1 MKRHSLRSIIG
12 AVLLVVFAVVL
23 FARARSS
30 VSSGD
35 LAAAREAGETSA
47 VAAPAVTSQ
56 PQPASTTETTPAP
69 TPEPTPTQTPEPTLD
84 PDSPEGRAAA
94 MNLPAP
100 PQIDPES
107 WEFILANP
115 THSIEEYD
123 PPELVDIEG
132 QKFDSRIV
140 EAMKA
145 FVQAARDEGLNVYLS
160 SGYRSYADQN
170 YLYNRKIGQGYTPEQ
185 AATIVAPPGTS
196 EHQTGLVCDITDRY
210 YESKNYELENTE
222 LFKWMSV
229 HCQEY
234 GFIVRYPRDK
244 AGINTTEALESV
256 TGIIYEPWH
265 FRYVGVEPAQYIMEN
280 NICLEEFL
288 SLYRDDIF

>member
-1 MKRHSLRSIIG
+1 MKRNSVRSILG
-12 AVLLVVFAVVL
+12 VVLLAVFAIVL
-23 FARARSS
+23 FARARGS
-30 VSSGD
+30 VSSGEAAQNRAEAE
-35 LAAAREAGETSA
+35 AAAAATP
-47 VAAPAVTSQ
+47 VPTAAPEPAPAAVI
-56 PQPASTTETTPAP
+56 ETVEPEATPEP
-69 TPEPTPTQTPEPTLD
+69 TPEPTPD

-94 MNLPAP
+94 LGLPAP
-100 PQIDPES
+100 PEIDVES

-115 THSIEEYD
+115 THSIEEYN
-123 PPELVDIEG
+123 PPEMVTIEN
-132 QKFDSRIV
+132 QQFDSRI
-140 EAMKA
+140 ADA
-145 FVQAARDEGLNVYLS
+145 IRDFARAARDEGLSVYLS

-210 YESKNYELENTE
+210 YESKDYSLENTA
-222 LFKWMSV
+222 LFQWMSA

-244 AGINTTEALESV
+244 AGLNTEEAKTSV

-265 FRYVGVEPAQYIMEN
+265 FRYVGTEAAEYIMQN
-280 NICLEEFL
+280 NLCLEEFL
-288 SLYRDDIF
+288 ALYGVE